1 VGQYR
6 SVTTELWAI
15 AVGAAAW
22 GTLTG
27 ALLPR
32 AVYRFSV
39 PLEDDPEDHDSE
51 NHDSEAHSPEGHAPE
66 DGTGGGA
73 DGWRRECPAGHPLR
87 GWLGPA
93 RCEPCG
99 KRNTPDG
106 HPRTSDGHL
115 RTPYGHPRTPYAGLT
130 ALLATTL
137 ALTTGPHPELAV
149 WLLLLPAWVVL
160 ASVDVQVRRLPDPLT
175 LGLGVAA
182 PLLLGAAA
190 LLPGHTGEWTTALLG
205 AVVLGAAILVLHLLN
220 PEGMGYGDAKLAV
233 GLGAVLGWY
242 GWNTLLLGAFTGFA
256 LGAVYGGAL
265 AVVRRSRATTIA
277 FGPFLIAGAV
287 LGVLAGAWTG

>member
-1 VGQYR
+1 M
-6 SVTTELWAI
+6 TTELWAI

-22 GTLTG
+22 GASTG

-39 PLEDDPEDHDSE
+39 PLEDDPEDD
-51 NHDSEAHSPEGHAPE
+51 DPE
-66 DGTGGGA
+66 DGTGA
-73 DGWRRECPAGHPLR
+73 DDPADADVDTEDEGWRRECPTGHPLR

-93 RCEPCG
+93 RCEACG
-99 KRNTPDG
+99 ERNA
-106 HPRTSDGHL
+106 
-115 RTPYGHPRTPYAGLT
+115 TPYGHPRTPYAVLT

-175 LGLGVAA
+175 LGLGVTA
-182 PLLLGAAA
+182 PLSLGAAA
-190 LLPGHTGEWTTALLG
+190 LIPGHTGEWTTALLG

-256 LGAVYGGAL
+256 LGALYGGAL

>member
-1 VGQYR
+1 M
-6 SVTTELWAI
+6 TTELWAS
-15 AVGAAAW
+15 AAGAAAW
-22 GTLTG
+22 GALTG

-39 PLEDDPEDHDSE
+39 PLEDDAGDDPE
-51 NHDSEAHSPEGHAPE
+51 
-66 DGTGGGA
+66 
-73 DGWRRECPAGHPLR
+73 GWRRECPEGHPLG

-99 KRNTPDG
+99 TGNI
-106 HPRTSDGHL
+106 
-115 RTPYGHPRTPYAGLT
+115 PYGHPRTPYAVLT
-130 ALLATTL
+130 ALLATAL
-137 ALTTGPHPELAV
+137 ALTTGPHPELVV

-160 ASVDVQVRRLPDPLT
+160 AAVDVQVRRLPDPLT
-175 LGLGVAA
+175 LGLGATA

-190 LLPGHTGEWTTALLG
+190 LIPGHTGDWTTALLG
-205 AVVLGAAILVLHLLN
+205 AAALGAALLALHLLN

-242 GWNTLLLGAFTGFA
+242 GWDTLLFGAFAGFA
-256 LGAVYGGAL
+256 LGAVYGGVL
-265 AVVRRSRATTIA
+265 AVVRRSRSTTIA

-287 LGVLAGAWTG
+287 LGVLAGAWTA